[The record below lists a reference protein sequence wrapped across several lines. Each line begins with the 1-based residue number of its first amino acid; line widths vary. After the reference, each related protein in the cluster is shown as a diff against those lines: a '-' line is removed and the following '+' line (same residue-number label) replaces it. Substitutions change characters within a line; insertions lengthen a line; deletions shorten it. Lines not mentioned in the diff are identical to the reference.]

1 MKDWKRSDKIAL
13 AGLVLGLVGFV
24 FVIWQ
29 IALASSALRQAE
41 LHERA
46 QLLVQ
51 LHERAT
57 GAPGNAEVFRKIEY
71 NTLEWS
77 PEFHRSADQENLVRL
92 LSLLELIARL
102 ESLGLVEFSDVD
114 ELFGY
119 YIVRIHE
126 NEAVQ
131 KYLQFLRR
139 RVEIGE
145 FPADIAF
152 PAFTGLAERIVASAA
167 SRSNC

>member
-1 MKDWKRSDKIAL
+1 MSGWTRSDKIGL
-13 AGLVLGLVGFV
+13 AGLVLTVIGFV

-29 IALASSALRQAE
+29 ISLASSSLRQAE
-41 LHERA
+41 LHQRA

-57 GAPGNAEVFRKIEY
+57 GVPGNAEIFRKIEY
-71 NTLEWS
+71 GALEAG
-77 PEFHRSADQENLVRL
+77 PAFHGSADQENLVRL

-102 ESLGLVEFSDVD
+102 ESLGLVDFSDID

-119 YIVRIHE
+119 YIVRIHK

-131 KYLQFLRR
+131 RYLEFLRQ
-139 RVEIGE
+139 RVESGD

-152 PAFTGLAERIVASAA
+152 PAFTRLAERIVASNA
-167 SRSNC
+167 SSDDR